1 MMEFNI
7 RPLRFKDIAPMARIV
22 SKIGLREFKQVLTP
36 EAIGAF
42 AETAGGGQSVAEAV
56 GAGVLIDAVGIV
68 LENYDKAEDE
78 IAAFLASV
86 AGMKKSEVMELALAD
101 SVALVKAVAAAQGFD
116 DFLKQA
122 SALAR

>member
-1 MMEFNI
+1 MMEFDI
-7 RPLRFKDIAPMARIV
+7 RPLRFKDVAPMARIV

-42 AETAGGGQSVAEAV
+42 AETVEDGQSVAEAV

-86 AGMKKSEVMELALAD
+86 AGMKKTEVMELTLAD

>member
-1 MMEFNI
+1 MMEFDI

-42 AETAGGGQSVAEAV
+42 AETVEDGQSVAEAV

-86 AGMKKSEVMELALAD
+86 AGMKKSEVMELTLAD

>member
-1 MMEFNI
+1 MMEFDI

-42 AETAGGGQSVAEAV
+42 AETVEDGQSVAEAV
-56 GAGVLIDAVGIV
+56 GAGVLIDAAGIV

-86 AGMKKSEVMELALAD
+86 AGMKKSEVMELTLAD

>member
-1 MMEFNI
+1 MEFDI
-7 RPLRFKDIAPMARIV
+7 RPLRFKDVAPMARIV

-42 AETAGGGQSVAEAV
+42 AETVEDGQSVAEAV

-86 AGMKKSEVMELALAD
+86 AGIKKSEVMELTLAD

>member
-1 MMEFNI
+1 MMEFDI
-7 RPLRFKDIAPMARIV
+7 RPLRFKDVAPMARIV

-42 AETAGGGQSVAEAV
+42 AETAEDGQSVAEAV

-86 AGMKKSEVMELALAD
+86 AGMKKSEVMELTLAD
-101 SVALVKAVAAAQGFD
+101 SVALVKSVAAAQGFD

>member
-1 MMEFNI
+1 MMEFDI

-42 AETAGGGQSVAEAV
+42 AETAEDGQSVAEAV

>member
-1 MMEFNI
+1 MMEFDI
-7 RPLRFKDIAPMARIV
+7 RPLRFKDVAPMARIV

-42 AETAGGGQSVAEAV
+42 AETAEDGQSVAEAV

-68 LENYDKAEDE
+68 LENYDKAEDD

-86 AGMKKSEVMELALAD
+86 AGMKKSEVMELTLAD

>member
-1 MMEFNI
+1 MMEFDI
-7 RPLRFKDIAPMARIV
+7 RPLRFKDVAPMARIV

-42 AETAGGGQSVAEAV
+42 AETVEDGQSVAEAV

-86 AGMKKSEVMELALAD
+86 AGMKKSEVMELTLAD

>member
-1 MMEFNI
+1 MMEFDI
-7 RPLRFKDIAPMARIV
+7 RPLRFKDVAPMARIV

-42 AETAGGGQSVAEAV
+42 AETVEDGQSVAEAV

-86 AGMKKSEVMELALAD
+86 AGMKKSEVMELTLAD
-101 SVALVKAVAAAQGFD
+101 SVALVKAVVAAQGFD

>member
-1 MMEFNI
+1 MMEFDI
-7 RPLRFKDIAPMARIV
+7 RPLRFKDVAPMARIV
-22 SKIGLREFKQVLTP
+22 SQIGLREFKQVLTP

-42 AETAGGGQSVAEAV
+42 AETVEDGQSVAEAV

-86 AGMKKSEVMELALAD
+86 AGMKKTEVMELTLAD
-101 SVALVKAVAAAQGFD
+101 SVALVKAVVAAQGFD

>member
-1 MMEFNI
+1 MEFDI
-7 RPLRFKDIAPMARIV
+7 RPLRFKDVAPMARIV

-42 AETAGGGQSVAEAV
+42 AETVEDGQSVAEAV

-86 AGMKKSEVMELALAD
+86 AGMKKSEVMELTLAD

>member
-1 MMEFNI
+1 MMEFDI
-7 RPLRFKDIAPMARIV
+7 RPLRFKDVAPMARIV

-42 AETAGGGQSVAEAV
+42 AETAEDGQSVAEAV

-86 AGMKKSEVMELALAD
+86 AGMKKSEVMELTLAD

>member
-1 MMEFNI
+1 MMEFDI
-7 RPLRFKDIAPMARIV
+7 RPLRFKDVAPMARIV

-42 AETAGGGQSVAEAV
+42 AETVEDGQSVAEAV

-86 AGMKKSEVMELALAD
+86 AGMKKTEVRELTLAD

>member
-1 MMEFNI
+1 MMEFDI
-7 RPLRFKDIAPMARIV
+7 RPLRFKDVAPMARIV

-42 AETAGGGQSVAEAV
+42 AETVEDGQSVAEAV

-86 AGMKKSEVMELALAD
+86 AGMKKTEVMELTLAD
-101 SVALVKAVAAAQGFD
+101 SVALVKAVVAAQGFD

>member
-1 MMEFNI
+1 MMEFDI

-42 AETAGGGQSVAEAV
+42 AETAGDGQSVAEAV

-78 IAAFLASV
+78 IATFLASV

>member
-1 MMEFNI
+1 MMEFDI
-7 RPLRFKDIAPMARIV
+7 RPLRFKDVAPMARIV

-42 AETAGGGQSVAEAV
+42 AETVEDGQSVAEAV
-56 GAGVLIDAVGIV
+56 GAGILIDAAGIV

-86 AGMKKSEVMELALAD
+86 AGMKKTEVMELTLAD
-101 SVALVKAVAAAQGFD
+101 SVALVKAVVAAQGFD

>member
-1 MMEFNI
+1 MMEFDI

-42 AETAGGGQSVAEAV
+42 AETAEDGQSVAEAV

-86 AGMKKSEVMELALAD
+86 AGMKKSEVMELTLAD